1 MLKNYLRTTYRNL
14 IKYKSYSLI
23 NIFGL
28 SLGIACCILI
38 YGYIGYELS
47 YDRYH
52 KNADNIYRIAS
63 RSSVSGQTTELAT
76 VPGPMGPTMILEF
89 PEVLDMVRFM
99 PTVKRV
105 FTYQDRSFFQEGVL
119 YADQS
124 VFDVFSFELIEGD
137 PGTALQVPFTMVL
150 TEKTAQKM
158 FGSENPV
165 GKIINW
171 DNKFDYRITGI
182 VKDPPPNSHFM
193 FNVLASFSTLIRY
206 DPRLGTSWSV
216 SYQTYLLL
224 KENVDP
230 EEFEQKMIGF
240 NEKYLGPMLMETGT
254 ELETYL
260 QPLKSIHLHS
270 RLQNELGIN
279 SDFRIIYIFWA
290 IAVIILLI
298 ACINFMNLATARS
311 INRAKEVGVR
321 KVLGAERKKLI
332 VQFFGESFVFTF
344 LSLVLALFW
353 AQVFLPYLKV
363 LVGKNIVLNYLE
375 MPLLWK
381 GLCTTVLFV
390 GFAAGS
396 YPAIVLS
403 AFRPI
408 SVLRGNVQ
416 QNAKGSC
423 FRSLLVIV
431 QFAISA
437 ALIISTAVIFNQY
450 TYMQNK
456 DLGFNKQNLL
466 AVAIQNDEVR
476 IGLESFKQELLK
488 LSGVES
494 AGASSMVPGEMYLF
508 NIETYPEGY
517 SRDQVVRMDNFLV
530 DYGFLDTFEIEV
542 VQGRGFLKTVASDF
556 TEAVLINETAAKKLG
571 WNDPVGKTIELP
583 SDEDLVRKTI
593 LGVFRDIHQRSLYSV
608 VEPTV
613 IEYIGTQGPI
623 ENRARRLTLRLN
635 TDDISGT
642 MAKIEQKWKE
652 VYPNHPYYSFFLDQF
667 FDRQHRSEEKLGSIF
682 RTFSILAVVIGCL
695 GLFGLASFTAELRT
709 KEIGIRKVLGSTT
722 MSIVVLLG
730 KKFIFLVMLSNII
743 AWPIAFFGMKKWLQN
758 FPYSTDIRIEVFAI
772 TALLTFAI
780 AMLTVGYQ
788 SLKAA
793 LANPVDSLRYE

>member
-38 YGYIGYELS
+38 YSYIGYELS

-63 RSSVSGQTTELAT
+63 KRSVSGQTSELANA
-76 VPGPMGPTMILEF
+76 PGPMGPTMILEF
-89 PEVLDMVRFM
+89 PEVLDIVRFM

-105 FTYQDRSFFQEGVL
+105 FTYQDKNFFQEGVL
-119 YADQS
+119 YADRS

-137 PGTALQVPFTMVL
+137 PGTALEVPFTMVL
-150 TEKTAQKM
+150 TEKTAQKI

-165 GKIINW
+165 GKIIKW
-171 DNKFDYRITGI
+171 DNKFDYRVTG
-182 VKDPPPNSHFM
+182 VLKDPYPNSHFT

-206 DPRLGTSWSV
+206 DPRLGTSWNV
-216 SYQTYLLL
+216 NYQTYLLL

-240 NEKYLGPMLMETGT
+240 NEKYLGPMLKETGT
-254 ELETYL
+254 EFETYL
-260 QPLKSIHLHS
+260 QPLTSIHLHS
-270 RLQNELGIN
+270 HLQYELGIN
-279 SDFRIIYIFWA
+279 SDFQIIYIFWA

-311 INRAKEVGVR
+311 VNRAKEVGVR

-353 AQVFLPYLKV
+353 AKVFLPYLIV
-363 LVGKNIVLNYLE
+363 LAGKNIVLNYLE

-381 GLCTTVLFV
+381 GLCATVLFV

-403 AFRPI
+403 AFKPI
-408 SVLRGNVQ
+408 SVLRGHVRQ
-416 QNAKGSC
+416 SAKGSC
-423 FRSLLVIV
+423 FRSILVIV

-437 ALIISTAVIFNQY
+437 VLIISTAVIFNQY
-450 TYMQNK
+450 KYMQNK

-517 SRDQVVRMDNFLV
+517 SRDQIVRMDNFLV

-542 VQGRGFLKTVASDF
+542 VKGRGFLKSVMSDF
-556 TEAVLINETAAKKLG
+556 TKAVLINETAAKKLG

-593 LGVFRDIHQRSLYSV
+593 IGVFRDIHQRSLYSV

-652 VYPNHPYYSFFLDQF
+652 VYPNHDS
-667 FDRQHRSEEKLGSIF
+667 QHKSEERLGSIF
-682 RTFSILAVVIGCL
+682 RTFSILAVTIACL

-730 KKFIFLVMLSNII
+730 KKFISLVMLSNII

-780 AMLTVGYQ
+780 AMLTVVYQ

-793 LANPVDSLRYE
+793 LTNPVNSLRYE